1 VIHNLKHD
9 FINLLTAT
17 TTLLQFAD
25 DTIVITPAH
34 PKNLKLLIQT
44 FQTFANVS
52 GLHINL
58 NKSGFLPIAIPDNLT
73 TVITNILKC
82 ETLTTPIQYLRLP
95 LTIKKKPPKS
105 SSPVDNKCPKKIR
118 RMERQTPFNGRTIN
132 SNKLGTQCGP
142 STLHAN
148 PTIAQIAHPKDYNDH
163 EEIIM
168 EGYQRRILGW
178 ALSRGMAENDT
189 IKRTR
194 WLGNH

>member
-95 LTIKKKPPKS
+95 LTIKK
-105 SSPVDNKCPKKIR
+105 NH
-118 RMERQTPFNGRTIN
+118 QN
-132 SNKLGTQCGP
+132 
-142 STLHAN
+142 LHL
-148 PTIAQIAHPKDYNDH
+148 PLITSV
-163 EEIIM
+163 
-168 EGYQRRILGW
+168 QRRYEGWKGKHLSMAGRSILTNSVLN
-178 ALSRGMAENDT
+178 AVPLHYMQT
-189 IKRTR
+189 LLLPK
-194 WLGNH
+194 